1 MDGTF
6 KSCPRIFSQLYFIHG
21 CYRNHVVSLVY
32 CLLSDKSRLTYHS
45 KIRDRMADLDL
56 IFSPSTI
63 TDFEASIIP
72 AIQHNFPTAN
82 HRGCYFHFTQAIW
95 RQVQTSGLQPAYD
108 SHDRVHCTVRG
119 LMALAF
125 LPVPA
130 LRPTFLVLEE
140 QEFVKEKPAS
150 DQLL

>member
-1 MDGTF
+1 MF
-6 KSCPRIFSQLYFIHG
+6 
-21 CYRNHVVSLVY
+21 
-32 CLLSDKSRLTYHS
+32 S

-63 TDFEASIIP
+63 ITVFEASIIP

-108 SHDRVHCTVRG
+108 SDDRVHSTIRG

-140 QEFVKEKPAS
+140 QEVVKEKPAS

>member
-1 MDGTF
+1 
-6 KSCPRIFSQLYFIHG
+6 
-21 CYRNHVVSLVY
+21 
-32 CLLSDKSRLTYHS
+32 
-45 KIRDRMADLDL
+45 MAELDL

-63 TDFEASIIP
+63 KTDFEASIIP

-95 RQVQTSGLQPAYD
+95 RQEQTSGLQPAYD
-108 SHDRVHCTVRG
+108 SDDRVTVCG

-130 LRPTFLVLEE
+130 VLPAFHGLEE
-140 QEFVKEKPAS
+140 QEVVKEN
-150 DQLL
+150 QLLTNLCEYFERTWLKSIPLRLWNVHNAATRTKSRMAQQVKQICKEIPPQHL